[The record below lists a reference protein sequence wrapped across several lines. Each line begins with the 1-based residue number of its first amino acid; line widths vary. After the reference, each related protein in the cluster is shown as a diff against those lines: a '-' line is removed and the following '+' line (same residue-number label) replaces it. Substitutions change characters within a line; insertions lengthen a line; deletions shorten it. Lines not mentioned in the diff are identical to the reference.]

1 MMIIPHLS
9 TNYPRG
15 RFNKKMENNSIDIVL
30 KQREVSRAEKIRL
43 VLSMSLPAILAQLT
57 SIAMQYI
64 DAGMVGSLGAEA
76 TASIGLVSS
85 STWLIGGSCIGLSA
99 GFYVQVAQLI
109 GAGRDHEAEDVLR
122 QGLKAVILLGIAI
135 SAACL
140 AISGKVPRWLG
151 GEAEILPDSTAYFQL
166 YSLGVPFI
174 LLRQMS
180 NGMMQSTG
188 DMKTPS
194 ALSALVCL
202 LNVILNWL
210 LIFPA
215 RTAHGILIPR
225 AGLRVVGA
233 ALATTLSEVIIS
245 LVALY
250 LLATRNK
257 RLSLRNKGSWKWK
270 RQNIANAAKIGIPLS
285 FDQIFMCS
293 AYVAGTKIVATL
305 GTVAVAANSLAITA
319 ESLCYMP
326 GYGIGAAATAIIG
339 QTIGAGRHDLTK
351 SFSRVSVYLGMI
363 LMGLTGGIMYL
374 CAPFVFSMLTSS
386 AEAAALGTE
395 VLRIELIAE
404 PLYGASICCAGV
416 FRGAGDTLRPSVM
429 NLVSMWCVRI
439 TMALILVPRM
449 GLHGYW
455 TAMAVE
461 RCFRGLI
468 FLVRL
473 YRGKW
478 MKKAMV

>member
-1 MMIIPHLS
+1 MKSS
-9 TNYPRG
+9 TIDTVL
-15 RFNKKMENNSIDIVL
+15 NKRV
-30 KQREVSRAEKIRL
+30 VSRAEKIRL
-43 VLSMSLPAILAQLT
+43 VLGMSLPAILAQLT

-85 STWLIGGSCIGLSA
+85 STWLIGGSCIGISA

-109 GAGRDHEAEDVLR
+109 GAGRDREAEDVLR
-122 QGLKAVILLGIAI
+122 QGLKAVVLLGVVI

-140 AISGKVPRWLG
+140 AISGYLPRWLG
-151 GEAEILPDSTAYFQL
+151 GAAEILDDSTSYFRI
-166 YSLGVPFI
+166 YCLGVPFI

-194 ALSALVCL
+194 VLSALVCL
-202 LNVILNWL
+202 VNVVLNRLM
-210 LIFPA
+210 IFPTG
-215 RTAHGILIPR
+215 TAFGIMIPG

-233 ALATTLSEVIIS
+233 ALATTLSEAVIS
-245 LVALY
+245 LAALY

-257 RLSLRNKGSWKWK
+257 RISLSNSGSWKW
-270 RQNIANAAKIGIPLS
+270 RSQNIENAARIGIPLS

-293 AYVAGTKIVATL
+293 AYIAGTKIVAAL

-339 QTIGAGRHDLTK
+339 QTIGAGRYDLTK

-363 LMGLTGGIMYL
+363 FMGLTGGIMYL
-374 CAPFVFSMLTSS
+374 GAPFVFGMLTSS

-416 FRGAGDTLRPSVM
+416 FRGAGDTLRPSAM

-439 TMALILVPRM
+439 SLALLLVPSM

-455 TAMAVE
+455 TAMALE
-461 RCFRGLI
+461 LCFRGLI
-468 FLVRL
+468 FLIRL

-478 MKKAMV
+478 MKKAIV

>member
-1 MMIIPHLS
+1 MKSAVRTESAVRM
-9 TNYPRG
+9 
-15 RFNKKMENNSIDIVL
+15 KMKNNSIDIIL
-30 KQREVSRAEKIRL
+30 KQSDVSRAEKIRL
-43 VLSMSLPAILAQLT
+43 VLGMSLPAILAQLT

-85 STWLIGGSCIGLSA
+85 TTWLIGGSCIGISA

-109 GAGRDHEAEDVLR
+109 GAGRDREAEDVLR
-122 QGLKAVILLGIAI
+122 QGLKAVILLGAVI
-135 SAACL
+135 SAVCL
-140 AISGKVPRWLG
+140 SISGHVPRWLG
-151 GEAEILPDSTAYFQL
+151 GGEDILSDSTAYFRI
-166 YSLGVPFI
+166 YCLGVPFI
-174 LLRQMS
+174 LIRQMS
-180 NGMMQSTG
+180 AGMMQSTG

-202 LNVILNWL
+202 INVVLNMLM
-210 LIFPA
+210 IFPT
-215 RTAHGILIPR
+215 RIVNGILIPG
-225 AGLRVVGA
+225 AGLNVAGA
-233 ALATTLSEVIIS
+233 ALATTLSEAVIS
-245 LVALY
+245 LAALF
-250 LLATRNK
+250 LLAFRN
-257 RLSLRNKGSWKWK
+257 RRISLRNKGSWKWK
-270 RQNIANAAKIGIPLS
+270 SRNIVNAAKIGVPLS

-293 AYVAGTKIVATL
+293 AYIAGTKIVAAL
-305 GTVAVAANSLAITA
+305 GTIAVAANSLAITA

-326 GYGIGAAATAIIG
+326 GYGIGAAAAAIIG
-339 QTIGAGRHDLTK
+339 QTIGAGRQDLTK

-363 LMGLTGGIMYL
+363 MMGLTGGIMYL

-386 AEAAALGTE
+386 AEVAALGTE

-439 TMALILVPRM
+439 TLALFLVPRM

-461 RCFRGLI
+461 LCFRGLI
-468 FLVRL
+468 FLIRL
-473 YRGKW
+473 YRGRW

>member
-1 MMIIPHLS
+1 MKKDENGGQNR
-9 TNYPRG
+9 TRCA
-15 RFNKKMENNSIDIVL
+15 KKMKNNSIDIIL
-30 KQREVSRAEKIRL
+30 KQSDVSRAEKIRL
-43 VLSMSLPAILAQLT
+43 VLGMSLPAILAQLT

-85 STWLIGGSCIGLSA
+85 TTWLIGGSCIGVSA

-109 GAGRDHEAEDVLR
+109 GAGRDREAEDVLR
-122 QGLKAVILLGIAI
+122 QGLKAVILLGAVI

-140 AISGKVPRWLG
+140 SISGHVPRWLG
-151 GEAEILPDSTAYFQL
+151 GGEDILSDSTAYFRI
-166 YSLGVPFI
+166 YCLGVPFI
-174 LLRQMS
+174 LIRQMAG
-180 NGMMQSTG
+180 GMMQSTG

-202 LNVILNWL
+202 INVVLNMLM
-210 LIFPA
+210 IFPT
-215 RTAHGILIPR
+215 RIVNGILIPG
-225 AGLRVVGA
+225 AGLNVAGA
-233 ALATTLSEVIIS
+233 ALATTLSEAVIS
-245 LVALY
+245 LAALF
-250 LLATRNK
+250 LLAFRN
-257 RLSLRNKGSWKWK
+257 RRISLRNKGSWKWK
-270 RQNIANAAKIGIPLS
+270 SRNIINAAKIGVPLS

-339 QTIGAGRHDLTK
+339 QTIGAGRHDLTR
-351 SFSRVSVYLGMI
+351 SFSRVSVYLGMV
-363 LMGLTGGIMYL
+363 LMGLTGGIMYFG
-374 CAPFVFSMLTSS
+374 APFVFSMLTSS
-386 AEAAALGTE
+386 AEVAALGAQ

-439 TMALILVPRM
+439 TMAVFLVPRM
-449 GLHGYW
+449 GLRGYW
-455 TAMAVE
+455 TAMALE
-461 RCFRGLI
+461 LCLRGML

>member
-215 RTAHGILIPR
+215 RTVHSILLPG

-257 RLSLRNKGSWKWK
+257 RLSLINKGSWKWK

-461 RCFRGLI
+461 LCFRGLI